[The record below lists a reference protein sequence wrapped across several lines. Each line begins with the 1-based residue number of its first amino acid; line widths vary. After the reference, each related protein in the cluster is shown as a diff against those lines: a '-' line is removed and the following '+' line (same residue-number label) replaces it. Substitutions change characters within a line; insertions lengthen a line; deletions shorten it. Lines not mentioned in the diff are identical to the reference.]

1 MITYR
6 DMTADSVART
16 GGNDA
21 RVEAEIRSAGLGQLL
36 RGGPLAEALHVVLV
50 LVVAVL
56 VWNSLPLVRTIG
68 WVGAVTAAAALRTWW
83 RLGLGR
89 RTPSPEEALRGVR
102 LTVAGVGLAWGFGA
116 AVAIPELRLDQAA
129 MILVVLAGIVAGATG
144 TLVGDRRSFHYLLF
158 TVLVPLPIGFLL
170 QGHSRPNLLATFLV
184 ALFAW
189 GMDRVH
195 RRAHRT
201 FTERV
206 RSAVLLESSKQE
218 LARQH
223 AYLDALIAS
232 TPVAIAVL
240 DDRRSIRSVNPA
252 FETLFGY
259 SAAEAVGA
267 SIDGLI
273 VPESLRAESSDLE
286 ARARGGE
293 IVRVEVERRR
303 KDGHPIQVRL
313 SAAAV
318 KATAEG
324 ALVALYEDIS
334 DRKAAE
340 QAMRA
345 ARDLAERVARARSAF
360 LANMSHEIRTPM
372 NAVLGF
378 VELVLDT
385 ELAPEQRRALELVR
399 SSSEALL
406 TILNDILDYSK
417 IEAEHLELESIP
429 FDLPKVVHAT
439 ATLLAVRA
447 REKHL
452 ELTVDVPPDVPHLVR
467 GDPTRVR
474 QVLMN
479 LIGNAIK
486 FTEEGE
492 VDVSA
497 AVVSPHPF
505 DPLSLRERG
514 NSARPSFPLSQGERG
529 TGGEDKP
536 VSVRF
541 RVRDTGI
548 GISDDQLAHIFDEFT
563 QADAS
568 MTRRYGGTGLGLA
581 IARRLVALM
590 GGELTVTSHVGRG
603 SEFSFTLPFPVE
615 TPAGAATP
623 GRAASL
629 GGRRLLVVDDNETN
643 RRILRDMLGAEGV
656 AVHEAHRADT
666 GLETLRRA
674 ATAGTP
680 FDLAILDAQMPD
692 QDGFELAT
700 AIRGDAQLART
711 RLLILTSAGQRGD
724 GERCRQLGIQAYL
737 TKPIAR
743 ADLIEA
749 VGTVLAGTPSAAGG
763 VDLVTRHSIA
773 ESRHM
778 LRILLAEDN
787 VVNQQVA
794 TAMLLKRGHHVDV
807 VANGREAV
815 DAVAA
820 EPYDLVLMDIQMP
833 EMDGFEAT
841 ARIRALPQGGTLPI
855 IALTAH
861 ALSGERERCLERGMT
876 GYLAKPF
883 KAHELFAVVEGRGPD
898 GAEPGPTASPPVD
911 VAAFRRIMEEAGAA
925 EAVDGILATFVQTLP
940 QRLDALAAATGGD
953 SAEPIQRAAHAF
965 KSAAAT
971 IGARALAALLEQIE
985 AAALAGDVAGAR
997 DKLERVRGEASAAL
1011 AYLQT
1016 TVKGGGDG

>member
-1 MITYR
+1 MSR
-6 DMTADSVART
+6 DPAALAADEAPRL
-16 GGNDA
+16 
-21 RVEAEIRSAGLGQLL
+21 EAEVRRAALRQLL
-36 RGGPLAEALHVVLV
+36 AGGPLAEALHVVLV
-50 LVVAVL
+50 LVVAAL
-56 VWNSLPLVRTIG
+56 VWNSLPLALTAG

-89 RTPSPEEALRGVR
+89 RTRSPEEARRGVR

-116 AVAIPELRLDQAA
+116 AAAIPALGLDQAA
-129 MILVVLAGIVAGATG
+129 LILVVLAGIVAGATG
-144 TLVGDRRSFHYLLF
+144 TLVGDRRSFHYLLL
-158 TVLVPLPIGFLL
+158 TALAPLPIGILL
-170 QGHSRPNLLATFLV
+170 HGHSRAHLIATLLIV
-184 ALFAW
+184 LFVG

-195 RRAHRT
+195 RRAYRT
-201 FTERV
+201 FVERV
-206 RSAVLLESSKQE
+206 RAAVLLASSTQD

-259 SAAEAVGA
+259 STAEAVGA
-267 SIDGLI
+267 SIDALI
-273 VPESLRAESSDLE
+273 VPDSLRSESSDLE
-286 ARARGGE
+286 ARARAGE
-293 IVRVEVERRR
+293 IVRVEIERRR
-303 KDGHPIQVRL
+303 KDGRPIQVRL

-318 KATAEG
+318 KAAPEG
-324 ALVALYEDIS
+324 GLVALYEDIS

-345 ARDLAERVARARSAF
+345 ARELAERVARARSAF

-385 ELAPEQRRALELVR
+385 ELQVEQRRALELVR

-452 ELTVDVPPDVPHLVR
+452 ELTVDVTPDVPHLVR

-486 FTEEGE
+486 FTERGE

-497 AVVSPHPF
+497 SAVRRDRDQATV
-505 DPLSLRERG
+505 
-514 NSARPSFPLSQGERG
+514 Q
-529 TGGEDKP
+529 
-536 VSVRF
+536 F

-548 GISDDQLAHIFDEFT
+548 GISEQQLATIFQEFT

-581 IARRLVALM
+581 ISRRLVALM
-590 GGELTVTSHVGRG
+590 GGELTVTSEVGRG
-603 SEFSFTLPFPVE
+603 SEFNFTLRFPLE
-615 TPAGAATP
+615 AAQTAA
-623 GRAASL
+623 RATVSL

-643 RRILRDMLGAEGV
+643 RRIVRDMLGAEGM
-656 AVHEAHRADT
+656 AVHEAPRADA
-666 GLETLRRA
+666 GLEALRRA
-674 ATAGTP
+674 ARAGTP
-680 FDLAILDAQMPD
+680 YDLAILDAQMPD

-700 AIRGDAQLART
+700 AVRADRALAAT

-743 ADLIEA
+743 ADLVEA
-749 VGTVLAGTPSAAGG
+749 VGTVLAGTASAPGAA
-763 VDLVTRHSIA
+763 DLVTRHSIA
-773 ESRHM
+773 ESRHA
-778 LRILLAEDN
+778 LRVLLAEDN
-787 VVNQQVA
+787 LVNQQVA
-794 TAMLLKRGHHVDV
+794 TAMLLKRGHQVDV
-807 VANGREAV
+807 VSNGREAV
-815 DAVAA
+815 EAVARGR
-820 EPYDLVLMDIQMP
+820 YDVVLMDIQMP

-841 ARIRALPQGGTLPI
+841 ANIRALPQGRTLPI

-861 ALSGERERCLERGMT
+861 ALSGERERCLERGMS

-883 KAHELFAVVEGRGPD
+883 KAHDLFAAVEGRGPQAAD
-898 GAEPGPTASPPVD
+898 SGVAPSPAVD
-911 VAAFRRIMEEAGAA
+911 LAAFRRTMEEAGAA
-925 EAVDGILATFVQTLP
+925 EAVDGILETFVATMP
-940 QRLDALAAATGGD
+940 QRL
-953 SAEPIQRAAHAF
+953 R
-965 KSAAAT
+965 
-971 IGARALAALLEQIE
+971 
-985 AAALAGDVAGAR
+985 
-997 DKLERVRGEASAAL
+997 
-1011 AYLQT
+1011 
-1016 TVKGGGDG
+1016 

>member
-1 MITYR
+1 
-6 DMTADSVART
+6 MTVNPVARGT
-16 GGNDA
+16 GPDP
-21 RVEAEIRSAGLGQLL
+21 RLEADVRSAALGQLL
-36 RGGPLAEALHVVLV
+36 AGGPLAESLHIVLV
-50 LVVAVL
+50 LVVAAL
-56 VWNSLPLVRTIG
+56 VWNSLPLARTVG

-83 RLGLGR
+83 RLGLSR
-89 RTPSPEEALRGVR
+89 RAATPEESLRGVR

-116 AVAIPELRLDQAA
+116 AAAIPELGVDQAA
-129 MILVVLAGIVAGATG
+129 LILVVLAGIVAGATG
-144 TLVGDRRSFHYLLF
+144 TLVGDRRSFRYLLV
-158 TVLVPLPIGFLL
+158 TALAPLPVGILL
-170 QGHSRPNLLATFLV
+170 QGHARIQLIATLLI

-189 GMDRVH
+189 SMDRVH

-201 FTERV
+201 FAERV
-206 RSAVLLESSKQE
+206 RATVLLESSRQE

-240 DDRRSIRSVNPA
+240 DGGRSIRGVNPA

-259 SAAEAVGA
+259 SVAEAIGA
-267 SIDGLI
+267 TIDALI
-273 VPESLRAESSDLE
+273 VPESLRSESSDLE

-303 KDGHPIQVRL
+303 KDGSPIQVRL

-345 ARDLAERVARARSAF
+345 ARDLAERVAQARSAF

-385 ELAPEQRRALELVR
+385 ELAAEQRRALELVR
-399 SSSEALL
+399 SSSEALP

-429 FDLPKVVHAT
+429 FDLPKVIHAT

-452 ELTVDVPPDVPHLVR
+452 ELTVDVPPEVPHLVR
-467 GDPTRVR
+467 GDPTRLR

-497 AVVSPHPF
+497 AWVGAHGDRAAV
-505 DPLSLRERG
+505 
-514 NSARPSFPLSQGERG
+514 Q
-529 TGGEDKP
+529 
-536 VSVRF
+536 F

-548 GISDDQLAHIFDEFT
+548 GISEQQRATIFDEFT

-590 GGELTVTSHVGRG
+590 GGALTVTSEVGRG

-615 TPAGAATP
+615 ASAGAKAP
-623 GRAASL
+623 GRTASL

-656 AVHEAHRADT
+656 AVHEAHRADA
-666 GLETLRRA
+666 GLAALRGA

-680 FDLAILDAQMPD
+680 FDIAILDAQMPG
-692 QDGFELAT
+692 QDGFELAA
-700 AIRGDAQLART
+700 AIRADSQLART

-749 VGTVLAGTPSAAGG
+749 VGTVLAETPSAGG
-763 VDLVTRHSIA
+763 ADLVTRHSIA
-773 ESRHM
+773 ESRHA

-787 VVNQQVA
+787 LVNQQVA
-794 TAMLLKRGHHVDV
+794 IAMLLKRGHHVDV
-807 VANGREAV
+807 VANGRAAV
-815 DAVAA
+815 DAVRAA
-820 EPYDLVLMDIQMP
+820 RYDLVLMDIQMP

-841 ARIRALPQGGTLPI
+841 QRIRALPQGGTLPI

-883 KAHELFAVVEGRGPD
+883 KAHELFAVVEGRGSD
-898 GAEPGPTASPPVD
+898 GPEPVTAAAPPVD
-911 VAAFRRIMEEAGAA
+911 VAAFRRTMEEAGAA
-925 EAVDGILATFVQTLP
+925 AAVDGILATFVQTLP
-940 QRLDALAAATGGD
+940 QRLDALAVATRGD
-953 SAEPIQRAAHAF
+953 AAEPIQRAAHAF

-971 IGARALAALLEQIE
+971 IGARSLAALLEQMEE
-985 AAALAGDVAGAR
+985 AARAGDMARAR
-997 DKLERVRGEASAAL
+997 DAMERVHREAQAVL
-1011 AYLQT
+1011 DYLLT
-1016 TVKGGGDG
+1016 SVKGDTDD

>member
-1 MITYR
+1 M
-6 DMTADSVART
+6 
-16 GGNDA
+16 
-21 RVEAEIRSAGLGQLL
+21 
-36 RGGPLAEALHVVLV
+36 
-50 LVVAVL
+50 
-56 VWNSLPLVRTIG
+56 
-68 WVGAVTAAAALRTWW
+68 
-83 RLGLGR
+83 
-89 RTPSPEEALRGVR
+89 
-102 LTVAGVGLAWGFGA
+102 
-116 AVAIPELRLDQAA
+116 
-129 MILVVLAGIVAGATG
+129 
-144 TLVGDRRSFHYLLF
+144 
-158 TVLVPLPIGFLL
+158 
-170 QGHSRPNLLATFLV
+170 
-184 ALFAW
+184 
-189 GMDRVH
+189 
-195 RRAHRT
+195 
-201 FTERV
+201 
-206 RSAVLLESSKQE
+206 
-218 LARQH
+218 
-223 AYLDALIAS
+223 
-232 TPVAIAVL
+232 
-240 DDRRSIRSVNPA
+240 
-252 FETLFGY
+252 
-259 SAAEAVGA
+259 
-267 SIDGLI
+267 
-273 VPESLRAESSDLE
+273 
-286 ARARGGE
+286 
-293 IVRVEVERRR
+293 R
-303 KDGHPIQVRL
+303 KDGRRIQVRL
-313 SAAAV
+313 AAAAV
-318 KATAEG
+318 KAAADG

-340 QAMRA
+340 AAMRE

-417 IEAEHLELESIP
+417 IEAEHRELESIP
-429 FDLPKVVHAT
+429 SDLPKVVHAT

-479 LIGNAIK
+479 VIGNASK
-486 FTEEGE
+486 FTEEGA

-497 AVVSPHPF
+497 GWAAPH
-505 DPLSLRERG
+505 
-514 NSARPSFPLSQGERG
+514 GERA
-529 TGGEDKP
+529 
-536 VSVRF
+536 SVRF
-541 RVRDTGI
+541 RARDTGI
-548 GISDDQLAHIFDEFT
+548 GISEQQRATIFDEFT

-581 IARRLVALM
+581 IARRLVGLM
-590 GGELTVTSHVGRG
+590 GGELTVTSEVGRG

-615 TPAGAATP
+615 ASAAAQAP
-623 GRAASL
+623 GRRASL

-656 AVHEAHRADT
+656 AVHEAHRADV
-666 GLETLRRA
+666 GLEALHRA

-692 QDGFELAT
+692 RDGFELAT
-700 AIRGDAQLART
+700 AIRADAQLART

-763 VDLVTRHSIA
+763 ADLVTRHSIA
-773 ESRHM
+773 ESRHT

-787 VVNQQVA
+787 PVNQQVA
-794 TAMLLKRGHHVDV
+794 TAMLLKRGHQVDV

-820 EPYDLVLMDIQMP
+820 ERYDVVLMDIQMP
-833 EMDGFEAT
+833 EMEGFEAT

-861 ALSGERERCLERGMT
+861 ALSGERERCLERGMS
-876 GYLAKPF
+876 GYVAKPF
-883 KAHELFAVVEGRGPD
+883 KAHDLFAAVEGRGTQPAD
-898 GAEPGPTASPPVD
+898 TTAAPSPAVD
-911 VAAFRRIMEEAGAA
+911 LAAFRRSMEEAGAG
-925 EAVDGILATFVQTLP
+925 EAVDGILETFVATLP
-940 QRLDALAAATGGD
+940 QRLEALVTAAGGTE
-953 SAEPIQRAAHAF
+953 AEPLERAAHAF
-965 KSAAAT
+965 KSAAGT
-971 IGARALAALLEQIE
+971 IGASHLAALLEDME
-985 AAALAGDVAGAR
+985 RAARDGDLAGAR
-997 DKLERVRGEASAAL
+997 NKLEHVRGEARAAL
-1011 AYLQT
+1011 DYLRT
-1016 TVKGGGDG
+1016 ATKGGKDG

>member
-1 MITYR
+1 
-6 DMTADSVART
+6 MTVEPVARGT
-16 GGNDA
+16 GPDP
-21 RVEAEIRSAGLGQLL
+21 RVEAEVRGAALGQLL
-36 RGGPLAEALHVVLV
+36 AGGPLAESVHVVLV
-50 LVVAVL
+50 LVVAAL
-56 VWNSLPLVRTIG
+56 VWNSLPLARTLG

-89 RTPSPEEALRGVR
+89 RAATPEQALRGVR

-116 AVAIPELRLDQAA
+116 AAAIPELGVAQAA
-129 MILVVLAGIVAGATG
+129 LILVVLAGITAGATG
-144 TLVGDRRSFHYLLF
+144 TLVGDRRSFRYLLI
-158 TVLVPLPIGFLL
+158 TTLAPLPVGILL
-170 QGHSRPNLLATFLV
+170 QGHGRIQLIAILLIT
-184 ALFAW
+184 LFAW
-189 GMDRVH
+189 SMDRVH

-201 FTERV
+201 FAERV
-206 RSAVLLESSKQE
+206 CATVLLESSKQE

-223 AYLDALIAS
+223 GYLDALIAS

-240 DDRRSIRSVNPA
+240 DAARSIRSVNPA

-259 SAAEAVGA
+259 SAAEATGA
-267 SIDGLI
+267 AIDALI
-273 VPESLRAESSDLE
+273 VPETLRSESTDLE

-303 KDGHPIQVRL
+303 KDGSPIQVRL

-417 IEAEHLELESIP
+417 IEAEHLELESIA

-467 GDPTRVR
+467 GDPTRLR

-479 LIGNAIK
+479 LIGNAVK
-486 FTEEGE
+486 FTEQGE

-497 AVVSPHPF
+497 AVVAHHG
-505 DPLSLRERG
+505 DRT
-514 NSARPSFPLSQGERG
+514 A
-529 TGGEDKP
+529 
-536 VSVRF
+536 VRF

-548 GISDDQLAHIFDEFT
+548 GISDEQLAHIFDEFT

-603 SEFSFTLPFPVE
+603 SEFSCTLLFPVE

-623 GRAASL
+623 RRTASL

-656 AVHEAHRADT
+656 AVHEAHRADA
-666 GLETLRRA
+666 GLAALRRA

-700 AIRGDAQLART
+700 VIRGDAQLART

-815 DAVAA
+815 DAVAT
-820 EPYDLVLMDIQMP
+820 ERYDLVLMDIQMP

-898 GAEPGPTASPPVD
+898 GVEPGPTASPPVD
-911 VAAFRRIMEEAGAA
+911 VEAFRRTMEEAGAA

-940 QRLDALAAATGGD
+940 QRLDALTAATGGD

-971 IGARALAALLEQIE
+971 IGARALATLLEQIE
-985 AAALAGDVAGAR
+985 AAARDGDVAGAR
-997 DKLERVRGEASAAL
+997 DKLESVRTEASAAL

-1016 TVKGGGDG
+1016 TVKGGRDG

>member
-1 MITYR
+1 
-6 DMTADSVART
+6 MTVDAVARNT
-16 GGNDA
+16 EHEP
-21 RVEAEIRSAGLGQLL
+21 RVEAEVQRAALSQLL
-36 RGGPLAEALHVVLV
+36 KGGPLAEALHVVLV
-50 LVVAVL
+50 LVVAAL
-56 VWNSLPLVRTIG
+56 VWNSLPLALTIG
-68 WVGAVTAAAALRTWW
+68 WVGAVTAAAGLRTWW
-83 RLGLGR
+83 RLQLAQR
-89 RTPSPEEALRGVR
+89 APSPEQALRGVR

-116 AVAIPELRLDQAA
+116 AAAIPALGLDQAA
-129 MILVVLAGIVAGATG
+129 LILVVLAGIVAGATG
-144 TLVGDRRSFHYLLF
+144 TLVGDRRSFHYLLL
-158 TVLVPLPIGFLL
+158 TVLAPLPIGILL
-170 QGHSRPNLLATFLV
+170 HGHSRAHLIATFLIV
-184 ALFAW
+184 LFAW

-195 RRAHRT
+195 ARSHRT
-201 FTERV
+201 FSERV
-206 RSAVLLESSKQE
+206 RAAALLELSTAE

-240 DDRRSIRSVNPA
+240 DGRRSVRSVNPA
-252 FETLFGY
+252 FDTLFGY
-259 SAAEAVGA
+259 STAEVVGA
-267 SIDGLI
+267 SIDALI
-273 VPESLRAESSDLE
+273 VPDSLHSESSDLE
-286 ARARGGE
+286 ARARAGE
-293 IVRVEVERRR
+293 IVRVEVERKR
-303 KDGHPIQVRL
+303 KDGRHIQVRL

-318 KATAEG
+318 KAAPEG
-324 ALVALYEDIS
+324 GLVALYEDIS

-385 ELAPEQRRALELVR
+385 ELQAEQRRALELVR

-452 ELTVDVPPDVPHLVR
+452 ELTVDVQPDVPHLVR
-467 GDPTRVR
+467 GDPTRLR

-497 AVVSPHPF
+497 AWVASH
-505 DPLSLRERG
+505 
-514 NSARPSFPLSQGERG
+514 GERA
-529 TGGEDKP
+529 
-536 VSVRF
+536 SVRF

-548 GISDDQLAHIFDEFT
+548 GISEPQRATIFDEFT

-581 IARRLVALM
+581 IARRLVGLM
-590 GGELTVTSHVGRG
+590 GGELTVTSEVGRG

-615 TPAGAATP
+615 ASAAAQAP
-623 GRAASL
+623 GRRASL

-656 AVHEAHRADT
+656 AVHEAHRADV
-666 GLETLRRA
+666 GLEALHRA

-692 QDGFELAT
+692 RDGFELAT
-700 AIRGDAQLART
+700 AIRADAQLART

-749 VGTVLAGTPSAAGG
+749 VGTVLAGTPSAGG
-763 VDLVTRHSIA
+763 GADLVTRHSIA
-773 ESRHM
+773 ESRHA

-787 VVNQQVA
+787 PVNQQVA
-794 TAMLLKRGHHVDV
+794 TAMLLKRGHQVDV
-807 VANGREAV
+807 VSNGCEAV
-815 DAVAA
+815 DAVTR
-820 EPYDLVLMDIQMP
+820 ERYDVVLMDIQMP

-841 ARIRALPQGGTLPI
+841 AKIRGLPQGGTLPI

-861 ALSGERERCLERGMT
+861 ALSGERERCLARGMS

-883 KAHELFAVVEGRGPD
+883 KAHDLFAAVEGRGAQPAD
-898 GAEPGPTASPPVD
+898 TAATRSPAVD
-911 VAAFRRIMEEAGAA
+911 LAAFRRTMEEAGAA
-925 EAVDGILATFVQTLP
+925 DAVDGILETFVATMP
-940 QRLDALAAATGGD
+940 QRLDALAAAARD
-953 SAEPIQRAAHAF
+953 AEAEPLQRAAHAF
-965 KSAAAT
+965 KSAAGT
-971 IGARALAALLEQIE
+971 IGAGRLAALLEDME
-985 AAALAGDVAGAR
+985 RAARDGDVAGAC
-997 DKLERVRGEASAAL
+997 DKLEHVRGEAQAAL
-1011 AYLQT
+1011 DYLRT
-1016 TVKGGGDG
+1016 ATKGG

>member
-1 MITYR
+1 MSR
-6 DMTADSVART
+6 DPATLVADEEPRVA
-16 GGNDA
+16 
-21 RVEAEIRSAGLGQLL
+21 AEVRRAALRQLL
-36 RGGPLAEALHVVLV
+36 AGGPLAEALHIVLV
-50 LVVAVL
+50 AVVAAL
-56 VWNSLPLVRTIG
+56 VWNSQPVGLTLG
-68 WVGAVTAAAALRTWW
+68 WVGAVAAAAGLRTWW
-83 RLGLGR
+83 RLRATGRGL
-89 RTPSPEEALRGVR
+89 SADEALRGVR

-116 AVAIPELRLDQAA
+116 ASAIPALGLDEAA
-129 MILVVLAGIVAGATG
+129 LILVVLAGIVAGATG
-144 TLVGDRRSFHYLLF
+144 TLVGDRRSFRYLLM
-158 TVLVPLPIGFLL
+158 TVLTPLPVGILL
-170 QGHSRPNLLATFLV
+170 QGHSRPHLIATLLIG
-184 ALFAW
+184 LFAW
-189 GMDRVH
+189 SMDRVH

-201 FTERV
+201 FAERV
-206 RSAVLLESSKQE
+206 RAAALLERSTQE

-240 DDRRSIRSVNPA
+240 DDERAVRSVNAA

-259 SAAEAVGA
+259 TAAEVVGA

-273 VPESLRAESSDLE
+273 VPESLRTQSSDLE
-286 ARARGGE
+286 ARARSGD

-303 KDGHPIQVRL
+303 KDGRLIQVRL

-417 IEAEHLELESIP
+417 IEAEHLELETIP

-497 AVVSPHPF
+497 AVIQRDGDRAAV
-505 DPLSLRERG
+505 
-514 NSARPSFPLSQGERG
+514 Q
-529 TGGEDKP
+529 
-536 VSVRF
+536 F

-548 GISDDQLAHIFDEFT
+548 GISEDQLGTIFQEFT

-581 IARRLVALM
+581 ISRRLVALM
-590 GGELTVTSHVGRG
+590 AGELAVTSEVGRG
-603 SEFSFTLPFPVE
+603 SEFSFALTFPLE
-615 TPAGAATP
+615 AGAQATA
-623 GRAASL
+623 RAAVSL

-643 RRILRDMLGAEGV
+643 RRIVRDMLGAEGM
-656 AVHEAHRADT
+656 AVHEASRADA
-666 GLETLRRA
+666 GLEALRRA
-674 ATAGTP
+674 ARARTP
-680 FDLAILDAQMPD
+680 YDLAILDAQMPD

-700 AIRGDAQLART
+700 AIRADRALTAT

-743 ADLIEA
+743 ADLVEA
-749 VGTVLAGTPSAAGG
+749 VGTVLAGT
-763 VDLVTRHSIA
+763 
-773 ESRHM
+773 
-778 LRILLAEDN
+778 
-787 VVNQQVA
+787 
-794 TAMLLKRGHHVDV
+794 
-807 VANGREAV
+807 
-815 DAVAA
+815 
-820 EPYDLVLMDIQMP
+820 
-833 EMDGFEAT
+833 
-841 ARIRALPQGGTLPI
+841 
-855 IALTAH
+855 
-861 ALSGERERCLERGMT
+861 
-876 GYLAKPF
+876 
-883 KAHELFAVVEGRGPD
+883 
-898 GAEPGPTASPPVD
+898 
-911 VAAFRRIMEEAGAA
+911 
-925 EAVDGILATFVQTLP
+925 
-940 QRLDALAAATGGD
+940 
-953 SAEPIQRAAHAF
+953 
-965 KSAAAT
+965 
-971 IGARALAALLEQIE
+971 
-985 AAALAGDVAGAR
+985 
-997 DKLERVRGEASAAL
+997 ASAPVRPTSSPATRSPSR
-1011 AYLQT
+1011 ATRCGSCWRKT
-1016 TVKGGGDG
+1016 T

>member
-1 MITYR
+1 
-6 DMTADSVART
+6 MTVEAVARNT
-16 GGNDA
+16 VRNPQ
-21 RVEAEIRSAGLGQLL
+21 VEAEVRRAALGQLL
-36 RGGPLAEALHVVLV
+36 KGGPLAESLHVVLV
-50 LVVAVL
+50 LIVAAL
-56 VWNSLPLVRTIG
+56 VWDSLPRALTIG

-83 RLGLGR
+83 RLGLSR
-89 RTPSPEEALRGVR
+89 RTATPEEALRGVR
-102 LTVAGVGLAWGFGA
+102 LTVAGVGLTWGFGA
-116 AVAIPELRLDQAA
+116 AAAIPALGLDEAA
-129 MILVVLAGIVAGATG
+129 LILVVLAGIVAGATG
-144 TLVGDRRSFHYLLF
+144 ALVGDRRSFRYLLV
-158 TVLVPLPIGFLL
+158 TVLAPLPVGILL
-170 QGHSRPNLLATFLV
+170 LGHSRPHLLATLLI

-189 GMDRVH
+189 GMDRVQQ
-195 RRAHRT
+195 RGYRT
-201 FTERV
+201 FADRV
-206 RSAVLLESSKQE
+206 RAAVLLESSTQE

-240 DDRRSIRSVNPA
+240 DNQRTVRSVNPA
-252 FETLFGY
+252 FVTLFGY
-259 SAAEAVGA
+259 SATEVTGA

-273 VPESLRAESSDLE
+273 VPESLRSESGDLE
-286 ARARGGE
+286 ARARAGE

-303 KDGHPIQVRL
+303 KDGRHIQVRL

-318 KATAEG
+318 KAADEG

-345 ARDLAERVARARSAF
+345 ARDTAERATLAKASF

-452 ELTVDVPPDVPHLVR
+452 ELTVDVPPDVPRMVR

-486 FTEEGE
+486 FTEQGE

-497 AVVSPHPF
+497 AVVGYH
-505 DPLSLRERG
+505 DHR
-514 NSARPSFPLSQGERG
+514 
-529 TGGEDKP
+529 T
-536 VSVRF
+536 SVRF

-548 GISDDQLAHIFDEFT
+548 GISQEQLATIFDEFT

-568 MTRRYGGTGLGLA
+568 MTRRNGGTGLGLA
-581 IARRLVALM
+581 ISRKLVALM
-590 GGELTVTSHVGRG
+590 GGQLSVTSEVGRG
-603 SEFSFTLPFPVE
+603 SEFSFILRLPVE
-615 TPAGAATP
+615 TSTAAPTP
-623 GRAASL
+623 GRAVSL
-629 GGRRLLVVDDNETN
+629 GGRRVLVVDDNETN

-656 AVHEAHRADT
+656 AVHEAARADA
-666 GLETLRRA
+666 GMAALRRA
-674 ATAGTP
+674 AAAGTP

-700 AIRGDAQLART
+700 VIRGDAHLAPT

-763 VDLVTRHSIA
+763 ADLVTRHSIA
-773 ESRHM
+773 ESRHT

-787 VVNQQVA
+787 PVNQQVA
-794 TAMLLKRGHHVDV
+794 TAMLLKRGHQVDV

-815 DAVAA
+815 DAVARVR
-820 EPYDLVLMDIQMP
+820 YDVVLMDIQMP

-841 ARIRALPQGGTLPI
+841 ARIRALPQGGPLPI

-883 KAHELFAVVEGRGPD
+883 KAHELFAVVEGRGGD
-898 GAEPGPTASPPVD
+898 GTEPAAAPAPPVD
-911 VAAFRRIMEEAGAA
+911 VDAFRRTMEEAGAA

-940 QRLDALAAATGGD
+940 QRLDALTAATGGD

-985 AAALAGDVAGAR
+985 AAAHAGDVAGAR
-997 DKLERVRGEASAAL
+997 AKLESVRAEAHAAL
-1011 AYLQT
+1011 AYLQP
-1016 TVKGGGDG
+1016 TVKGSRDG

>member
-1 MITYR
+1 
-6 DMTADSVART
+6 MTADPVERDT
-16 GGNDA
+16 EQQR
-21 RVEAEIRSAGLGQLL
+21 RVEAEVRRAALSQLL
-36 RGGPLAEALHVVLV
+36 KGGPLAESLHVVLV
-50 LVVAVL
+50 LVVAAL
-56 VWNSLPLVRTIG
+56 VWDSLPRALTIG

-83 RLGLGR
+83 RLGLSQ
-89 RTPSPEEALRGVR
+89 RTASPAEALRGVR
-102 LTVAGVGLAWGFGA
+102 LTVAGVGLTWGFGA
-116 AVAIPELRLDQAA
+116 AAAIPALGLDDAA
-129 MILVVLAGIVAGATG
+129 LILVVLAGIVAGATG
-144 TLVGDRRSFHYLLF
+144 TLVGDRRSFRYLLV
-158 TVLVPLPIGFLL
+158 TVLAPLPVGILL
-170 QGHSRPNLLATFLV
+170 QGHSRPHLLATLLI

-195 RRAHRT
+195 QRAYRT
-201 FTERV
+201 FADRV
-206 RSAVLLESSKQE
+206 RAAVLLESSTQE

-240 DDRRSIRSVNPA
+240 DGERLIRSVNPA

-259 SAAEAVGA
+259 AANDAKGA
-267 SIDGLI
+267 SIDALI
-273 VPESLRAESSDLE
+273 VPASLRSESSDLE
-286 ARARGGE
+286 ARARSGE
-293 IVRVEVERRR
+293 TVRVEVERMR
-303 KDGHPIQVRL
+303 KDGRHIQVRL
-313 SAAAV
+313 SAAVV

-340 QAMRA
+340 EAMRA

-385 ELAPEQRRALELVR
+385 ELQVEQRRALELVR

-452 ELTVDVPPDVPHLVR
+452 ELTVDVQPDVPHLVR

-486 FTEEGE
+486 FTEQGE

-497 AVVSPHPF
+497 AVVAYHG
-505 DPLSLRERG
+505 DRT
-514 NSARPSFPLSQGERG
+514 A
-529 TGGEDKP
+529 
-536 VSVRF
+536 VRF

-548 GISDDQLAHIFDEFT
+548 GIAAEQQAAIFQEFT
-563 QADAS
+563 QADTS

-581 IARRLVALM
+581 ISRKLVTLM
-590 GGELTVTSHVGRG
+590 GGQLSVTSEVGRG
-603 SEFSFTLPFPVE
+603 SEFSFTLRLPVE
-615 TPAGAATP
+615 TSAGATTP

-656 AVHEAHRADT
+656 AVHEAARADA
-666 GLETLRRA
+666 GLAALSRA
-674 ATAGTP
+674 AAVGTP

-692 QDGFELAT
+692 RDGFELA
-700 AIRGDAQLART
+700 AAVRADRALAAT
-711 RLLILTSAGQRGD
+711 KLLILTSAGQRGD
-724 GERCRQLGIQAYL
+724 GERCRQMGIQAYL

-749 VGTVLAGTPSAAGG
+749 VGTVLADAPLTGAAPA
-763 VDLVTRHSIA
+763 LVTRHSIA
-773 ESRHM
+773 ESRHA

-787 VVNQQVA
+787 LVNQQVA
-794 TAMLLKRGHHVDV
+794 TAMLLKRGHQVDV
-807 VANGREAV
+807 VGNGREAV
-815 DAVAA
+815 DAVGAHD
-820 EPYDLVLMDIQMP
+820 YDVVLMDIQMP
-833 EMDGFEAT
+833 ELDGFAATEA
-841 ARIRALPQGGTLPI
+841 IRALPRGRTLPI

-883 KAHELFAVVEGRGPD
+883 RAHDLFAVIEGR
-898 GAEPGPTASPPVD
+898 TAATADTAAAPAPPVD
-911 VAAFRRIMEEAGAA
+911 LAAFRGTMREAGAE
-925 EAVDGILATFVQTLP
+925 EAVDGILATFATTLP
-940 QRLDALAAATGGD
+940 QRLEALAEATHG
-953 SAEPIQRAAHAF
+953 SEAEPIQRAAHAF

-971 IGARALAALLEQIE
+971 IGAHRLAQLLDEM
-985 AAALAGDVAGAR
+985 
-997 DKLERVRGEASAAL
+997 EASARSGDVSRARSAL
-1011 AYLQT
+1011 PDVSSEAQT
-1016 TVKGGGDG
+1016 VLDHVRLAMDGGGRHG

>member
-1 MITYR
+1 
-6 DMTADSVART
+6 MTVDPVARGT
-16 GGNDA
+16 GRDP
-21 RVEAEIRSAGLGQLL
+21 RVEAEVRGAALGQLL
-36 RGGPLAEALHVVLV
+36 AGGPLAESVHVVLV
-50 LVVAVL
+50 LVVAAL
-56 VWNSLPLVRTIG
+56 VWNSLPQIRTFG

-89 RTPSPEEALRGVR
+89 RAATREQAMRGVR

-116 AVAIPELRLDQAA
+116 AVAIPELGVAQAA
-129 MILVVLAGIVAGATG
+129 LILVVLSGIVAGATG
-144 TLVGDRRSFHYLLF
+144 TLVGDRRSFRYLLI
-158 TVLVPLPIGFLL
+158 TTLAPLPVGILL
-170 QGHSRPNLLATFLV
+170 QGHARIQSIAILLI

-189 GMDRVH
+189 SMDRVH

-201 FTERV
+201 FAERV
-206 RSAVLLESSKQE
+206 RASVLLESSKQE

-240 DDRRSIRSVNPA
+240 DGRRSIRSVNPA

-259 SAAEAVGA
+259 SAAEVTGA
-267 SIDGLI
+267 AIDGLI
-273 VPESLRAESSDLE
+273 VPEAHRSESSDLE

-303 KDGHPIQVRL
+303 KDGRHIQVRL

-318 KATAEG
+318 KAADEG
-324 ALVALYEDIS
+324 ALVALYEDIG

-345 ARDLAERVARARSAF
+345 ARDLAERVARARSVF

-417 IEAEHLELESIP
+417 IEAEHLELETIP

-497 AVVSPHPF
+497 AVAGHHG
-505 DPLSLRERG
+505 DR
-514 NSARPSFPLSQGERG
+514 
-529 TGGEDKP
+529 T
-536 VSVRF
+536 SVRF

-548 GISDDQLAHIFDEFT
+548 GISEPQLATIFDEFT

-581 IARRLVALM
+581 ISRRLVALM
-590 GGELTVTSHVGRG
+590 GGALTVTSEVGRG

-615 TPAGAATP
+615 ATAGAPAP
-623 GRAASL
+623 GRRASL

-656 AVHEAHRADT
+656 AVHEAPRADA
-666 GLETLRRA
+666 GLAALRRA

-700 AIRGDAQLART
+700 VIRADAQLVRT

-749 VGTVLAGTPSAAGG
+749 VGTVLAGAPSAEGVAG
-763 VDLVTRHSIA
+763 LVTRHSIA
-773 ESRHM
+773 ESRHT

-787 VVNQQVA
+787 PVNQQVA

-815 DAVAA
+815 DAVGA
-820 EPYDLVLMDIQMP
+820 ERYDLVLMDIQMP

-841 ARIRALPQGGTLPI
+841 AQIRALPQGGTLPI

-861 ALSGERERCLERGMT
+861 ALSGERERCLARGMT

-883 KAHELFAVVEGRGPD
+883 KAHELFAVVEGRGAD
-898 GAEPGPTASPPVD
+898 GEPAAPAPPPVD
-911 VAAFRRIMEEAGAA
+911 VAAFRRTMEEAGAA
-925 EAVDGILATFVQTLP
+925 EAVDGILATFIETLP
-940 QRLDALAAATGGD
+940 QRLDALAAATAGD
-953 SAEPIQRAAHAF
+953 TAEPIERAAHAF

-971 IGARALAALLEQIE
+971 IGARHLAALLEQIE
-985 AAALAGDVAGAR
+985 AAGRDGDVARAR
-997 DKLERVRGEASAAL
+997 DKLESVRREAQAAL
-1011 AYLQT
+1011 DYLQT
-1016 TVKGGGDG
+1016 TGKGGGDG

>member
-1 MITYR
+1 MSR
-6 DMTADSVART
+6 DPTTLAADEEP
-16 GGNDA
+16 
-21 RVEAEIRSAGLGQLL
+21 RVEAEVKRAAVRQLL
-36 RGGPLAEALHVVLV
+36 AGGPFAESLHILLV
-50 LVVAVL
+50 SVVAAL
-56 VWNSLPLVRTIG
+56 VWNSLPIEVTIG
-68 WVGAVTAAAALRTWW
+68 WVGAVAAAAGLRAWW
-83 RLGLGR
+83 RVRARGR
-89 RTPSPEEALRGVR
+89 SLSADEALRGVR

-116 AVAIPELRLDQAA
+116 ASAIPALGLDQAA
-129 MILVVLAGIVAGATG
+129 LILVVVAGIVAGATG
-144 TLVGDRRSFHYLLF
+144 TLVGDRRSFHYLLI
-158 TVLVPLPIGFLL
+158 TVLAPLPIGILL
-170 QGHSRPNLLATFLV
+170 QGHSRPHLLAIVLIAMFV
-184 ALFAW
+184 W

-195 RRAHRT
+195 GRAHRT
-201 FTERV
+201 FAERV
-206 RSAVLLESSKQE
+206 RAAALLERSTEE

-240 DDRRSIRSVNPA
+240 DDQRSVRSVNAA
-252 FETLFGY
+252 FEGLFGY
-259 SAAEAVGA
+259 AADEVIGA
-267 SIDGLI
+267 GIDGLI
-273 VPESLRAESSDLE
+273 VPESLRSESSDLE
-286 ARARGGE
+286 TRVRRGE
-293 IVRVEVERRR
+293 IVRVEVERMR
-303 KDGHPIQVRL
+303 KDGRHIQVRL

-318 KATAEG
+318 HAAADG

-340 QAMRA
+340 AAMRE

-399 SSSEALL
+399 TSSEALL

-452 ELTVDVPPDVPHLVR
+452 ELTVDVPPDVPQMVR
-467 GDPTRVR
+467 GDPTRLR

-486 FTEEGE
+486 FTEQGE

-497 AVVSPHPF
+497 SIIQRDGDRAAV
-505 DPLSLRERG
+505 
-514 NSARPSFPLSQGERG
+514 Q
-529 TGGEDKP
+529 
-536 VSVRF
+536 F

-548 GISDDQLAHIFDEFT
+548 GISEDQLGTIFQEFT

-581 IARRLVALM
+581 ISRRLVALM
-590 GGELTVTSHVGRG
+590 AGELAVTSEVGRG
-603 SEFSFTLPFPVE
+603 SEFSFALTFPLE
-615 TPAGAATP
+615 AGAQATA
-623 GRAASL
+623 RAAVSL

-643 RRILRDMLGAEGV
+643 RRIVRDMLGAEGM
-656 AVHEAHRADT
+656 AVHEASRADA
-666 GLETLRRA
+666 GLEALRRA
-674 ATAGTP
+674 ARARTP
-680 FDLAILDAQMPD
+680 YDLAILDAQMPD

-700 AIRGDAQLART
+700 AIRADRALTAT

-743 ADLIEA
+743 ADLVEA
-749 VGTVLAGTPSAAGG
+749 VGTVLAGTASAPGAA
-763 VDLVTRHSIA
+763 DLVTRHSIA
-773 ESRHM
+773 ESRHA

-787 VVNQQVA
+787 AVNQQVA

-807 VANGREAV
+807 ASNGREAV
-815 DAVAA
+815 DAVAR
-820 EPYDLVLMDIQMP
+820 EPYDVILMDIQMP

-841 ARIRALPQGGTLPI
+841 EQIRGLPQGRSLPI

-861 ALSGERERCLERGMT
+861 ALSGERERCLARGMS

-883 KAHELFAVVEGRGPD
+883 KAHDLFAAVEGRGAQPAD
-898 GAEPGPTASPPVD
+898 TAATRSPAVD
-911 VAAFRRIMEEAGAA
+911 LAAFRRTMEEAGAA
-925 EAVDGILATFVQTLP
+925 DAVDGILETFVATLP
-940 QRLDALAAATGGD
+940 QRLEALVAAAGGTE
-953 SAEPIQRAAHAF
+953 AEPLHRAAHAF
-965 KSAAAT
+965 KSAAGT
-971 IGARALAALLEQIE
+971 IGAGHLAALLEE
-985 AAALAGDVAGAR
+985 MERAAQGGNLAGAR
-997 DKLERVRGEASAAL
+997 DKLEHVRGEAQAAL
-1011 AYLQT
+1011 DYIRTAT
-1016 TVKGGGDG
+1016 KGGGDA